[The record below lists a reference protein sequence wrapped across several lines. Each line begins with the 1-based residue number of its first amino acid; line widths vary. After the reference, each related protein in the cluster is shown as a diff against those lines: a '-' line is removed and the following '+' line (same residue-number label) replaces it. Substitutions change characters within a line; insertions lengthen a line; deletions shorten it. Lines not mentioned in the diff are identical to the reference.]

1 MPAPNRAVVF
11 DLDGL
16 MFDTEA
22 LFFRVSS
29 DMLAARGKMCS
40 PEIMRAMI
48 GRRSV
53 DAGHVLKTMTG
64 LDEPRRRVARRRP
77 ATVLLDDPAILNLLE
92 HAN

>member
-1 MPAPNRAVVF
+1 MTIKAVVF

-29 DMLAARGKMCS
+29 EVLATRGKRFT

-48 GRRSV
+48 GRRAAEV
-53 DAGHVLKTMTG
+53 ADVLKTLAG
-64 LDEPRRRVARRRP
+64 LDEPVERSSRGSQGAIQRR
-77 ATVLLDDPAILNLLE
+77 DG
-92 HAN
+92 